1 MECEFAPWVL
11 VKGNIVYS
19 VSLVVISD
27 KDKRTQCYSNTLQKR
42 MLILRDQKAEQARV
56 YRDFK
61 LS

>member
-1 MECEFAPWVL
+1 MECEFTSWVL

-19 VSLVVISD
+19 VRLVVISD
-27 KDKRTQCYSNTLQKR
+27 KDKKTQCYSNALQKR
-42 MLILRDQKAEQARV
+42 TVILRDQKAEQARV